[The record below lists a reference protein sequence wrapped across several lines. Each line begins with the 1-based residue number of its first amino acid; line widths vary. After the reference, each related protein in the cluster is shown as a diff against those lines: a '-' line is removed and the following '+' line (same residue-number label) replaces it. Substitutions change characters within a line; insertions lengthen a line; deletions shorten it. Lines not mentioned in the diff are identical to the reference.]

1 MNALNLKFTAH
12 SLGSD
17 SHKQSI
23 TGPTT
28 EIHSILR
35 INFPYIPMNHIINFS
50 KSKKRTTQLAK
61 LNYSLRLAH
70 Y

>member
-23 TGPTT
+23 TAPTT
-28 EIHSILR
+28 EIQDK
-35 INFPYIPMNHIINFS
+35 FS
-50 KSKKRTTQLAK
+50 L
-61 LNYSLRLAH
+61 YSDESH
-70 Y
+70 N